1 MQKPILVAILTLL
14 ASAPACKSGADSG
27 PTADVPTSAALM
39 PEENS
44 GMHERNL
51 ELVERAKAHPD
62 AEVVFIGDSIT
73 HGWDDTGRSVW
84 EREFAPMNALNLGVS
99 GDRTEHVLWRLQ
111 QGAYDALR
119 PRVIVMMIGT
129 NNTGHRMDPPQDI
142 ADGVG
147 AILTDLHERFPKAK
161 LALLAIFPR
170 EATLDDPM
178 RQNNAAANAL
188 LMALARE
195 RNVHWLDVSAA
206 FCDADG
212 TLSQELMPDLLHPN
226 EQGYEAWASAMVG
239 PLRGWMR

>member
-1 MQKPILVAILTLL
+1 MQKLILVAFLAML
-14 ASAPACKSGADSG
+14 ASAPACKSAADSD
-27 PTADVPTSAALM
+27 PAVAAPTSAALQ

-51 ELVERAKAHPD
+51 ELVERAKANPK

-84 EREFAPMNALNLGVS
+84 DREFAPMNALNLGVS

-129 NNTGHRMDPPQDI
+129 NNTGHRMDPPQEI

-147 AILTDLHERFPKAK
+147 AILADLHERFPKAK

-170 EATLDDPM
+170 EESRDDPM
-178 RQNNAAANAL
+178 RTNNDAANAL
-188 LMALARE
+188 LMEMARE
-195 RNVHWLDVSAA
+195 RNIHWLDVSPA

-226 EQGYEAWASAMVG
+226 EQGYEAWAGALVG